1 LALRNKEEDMPAF
14 GKNGIVNIKN
24 EPETTWQLVK
34 PDGTVVMSGLQKDV
48 ESAKERLSNELNCQ
62 LIIKTSTMRCI

>member
-1 LALRNKEEDMPAF
+1 MPAF

-48 ESAKERLSNELNCQ
+48 ESAKEKLSQELNCQ
-62 LIIKTSTMRCI
+62 LTMRTSTMRCI

>member
-1 LALRNKEEDMPAF
+1 MPAF

-24 EPETTWQLVK
+24 EPEITWQLVK

-48 ESAKERLSNELNCQ
+48 ESVKEKLSQELNCQ
-62 LIIKTSTMRCI
+62 LTIRTSTMRCI

>member
-1 LALRNKEEDMPAF
+1 MPAF

-34 PDGTVVMSGLQKDV
+34 PDGTVVMSGLQHEV
-48 ESAKERLSNELNCQ
+48 ESAKDSMSKQLNCE
-62 LIIKTSTMRCI
+62 LTIKTSTMRCI

>member
-1 LALRNKEEDMPAF
+1 MPAF
-14 GKNGIVNIKN
+14 GKNGIVNIKS

-48 ESAKERLSNELNCQ
+48 ESAKEKLSQELNCQ
-62 LIIKTSTMRCI
+62 LTMRTSTMRCI